1 MKTKPTKT
9 GPKRSPVTV
18 PGYRAAQAPPNKGR
32 TFPAEPL
39 NADEVKMILAAISAR
54 GHSGIRNKAL
64 LCVLWRGGLRV
75 TEALSLYTKDV
86 DLQSGAVS
94 ILHGKGDRRRTS
106 ALDPM
111 ALAVLQRW
119 LDHRS
124 ALGLNGKQT
133 LFCTLHGKPLHASY
147 VRTMLGRIA
156 RKANVEKRVTPH
168 TFRHSF
174 ACDLMQEGTPINVI
188 SQALGHSS
196 VATTSRY
203 LSHIRPEEVIS
214 VLTKRTW

>member
-1 MKTKPTKT
+1 MKKNQEPE
-9 GPKRSPVTV
+9 RSPVTL
-18 PGYRAAQAPPNKGR
+18 PGHRAGEDPPNKGR

-39 NADEVKMILAAISAR
+39 NADEVKKILGAISSR
-54 GHSGIRNKAL
+54 GHSGIRNRAL
-64 LCVLWRGGLRV
+64 VATMWRAGLRV

-111 ALAVLQRW
+111 GLAVLHRW
-119 LDHRS
+119 LDHRT

-133 LFCTLHGKPLHASY
+133 LFCTLRGKPLRASY

-174 ACDLMQEGTPINVI
+174 ACDLMREGKPVNLI
-188 SQALGHSS
+188 SAALGHSS

-203 LSHIRPEEVIS
+203 LSHIAPQEVIDT
-214 VLTKRTW
+214 LRGRTW